1 MSPHRQ
7 IAPTPA
13 ETESLYTELKRYVG
27 FWPLVD
33 GPLLREAHPIVAPHF
48 ERIAQ
53 EFYDRTRAHEEAH
66 AVFADE
72 DQISRLQRSLV
83 RWMERVFTGP
93 HDEAYFEQTLKIG
106 RVHAHLELPQRY
118 MLTAMSLVR
127 NELERIVFGAA
138 ASDAARLVPSIHRAL
153 DLELAGMLESYRHDY
168 MARLELRH
176 HETNQ
181 ALQRTEHRYVNAV
194 ELANVLVVGVDM
206 DGRILLF
213 NREAERVSGWGREE
227 VLGSAFHEVLANDE
241 GQMKSIVGG
250 IVSGRTS
257 TGVVV
262 ESTLKTRGG
271 KVRELRWQ
279 LAHAPSKD
287 DEVAL
292 FAIGTDVTEERQRED
307 QARQQEKLAAVG
319 TLAAGLAHEIRN
331 PLNGAQLHISFL
343 ARSLKKS
350 GNSDPDMQEAVQV
363 VGDEIKRL
371 AVLVS
376 EFLDFARP
384 KPLTRRTIG
393 ARALS
398 ERVVNLVSQKA
409 EGAGANL
416 VADLPPREVEFEG
429 DGGKLEQVLLNLLH
443 NAIEAVQA
451 SGGGTVTLRV
461 RQKPRDVLFEVED
474 DGPGLPNSDA
484 PIFDAF
490 FSTKPQGTGL
500 GLSISHRIVTDHGG
514 EISVDCR
521 PGRTIFRFTIPL
533 LTR

>member
-7 IAPTPA
+7 NLPTPA
-13 ETESLYTELKRYVG
+13 EVESLYTELKRYVG

-66 AVFADE
+66 AVFSDE

-118 MLTAMSLVR
+118 MFTAMSLVR
-127 NELERIVFGAA
+127 VELERIVTSAVA
-138 ASDAARLVPSIHRAL
+138 DAPRLVPSIHRAL
-153 DLELAGMLESYRHDY
+153 DLELAGMLESYRQDY

-176 HETNQ
+176 RETNQ

-194 ELANVLVVGVDM
+194 ELANVLVVGVDL

-213 NREAERVSGWGREE
+213 NREAERVSGYVREE
-227 VLGSAFHEVLANDE
+227 VLGFPFHEILANDE
-241 GQMKSIVGG
+241 GQMKSVVGG

-262 ESTLKTRGG
+262 ESTLTTRGG
-271 KVRELRWQ
+271 KLRELRWQ

-292 FAIGTDVTEERQRED
+292 FAIGTDVTEERQREE

-343 ARSLKKS
+343 ARALKRS
-350 GNSDPDMQEAVQV
+350 GNPDPDMNEAVQV

-384 KPLTRRTIG
+384 KPLSKKTIG

-398 ERVVNLVSQKA
+398 ERVVHLVSQKA
-409 EGAGANL
+409 EVAGANL
-416 VADLPPREVEFEG
+416 VTDLPPREVEFEG
-429 DGGKLEQVLLNLLH
+429 DAGKLEQVLLNLMH
-443 NAIEAVQA
+443 NAIEAVQ
-451 SGGGTVTLRV
+451 SNGGGTVTFRV

-474 DGPGLPNSDA
+474 DGPGLPNPDA

-500 GLSISHRIVTDHGG
+500 GLSISHRIITDHGG
-514 EISVDCR
+514 EIAVDCR

-533 LTR
+533 FSR